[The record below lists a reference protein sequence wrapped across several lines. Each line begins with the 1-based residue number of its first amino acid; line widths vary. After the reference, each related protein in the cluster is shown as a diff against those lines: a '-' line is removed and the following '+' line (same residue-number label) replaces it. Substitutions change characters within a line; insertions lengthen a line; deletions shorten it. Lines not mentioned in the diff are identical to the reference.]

1 MLCKFE
7 VIKIIETL
15 LNGVVLFLIAFKST
29 SLNLSLI
36 KQTDFVCGML
46 SPIRFF
52 LVTEN
57 NGV

>member
-15 LNGVVLFLIAFKST
+15 LNGVVLFLIALVNITEPF
-29 SLNLSLI
+29 
-36 KQTDFVCGML
+36 TDQANRLCLWYVVTHK
-46 SPIRFF
+46 IFF

>member
-15 LNGVVLFLIAFKST
+15 LNGVVLFLLALVNITEPF
-29 SLNLSLI
+29 
-36 KQTDFVCGML
+36 TDQANRLCLWYVVTHK
-46 SPIRFF
+46 IF